1 MNKQFVDTNYI
12 LRYLLK
18 DNLEQYNLV
27 SKFFIEC
34 VTGGIKL
41 VSNNVVLFELYW
53 VLFKTMKLEKEQT
66 CTLINHF
73 LQLDIV
79 EFEDKPII
87 ALALQNDLTNNLGLE
102 DNYHLSWC
110 KLNKITK
117 INSFDEKMNKAW
129 AKINR

>member
-18 DNLEQYNLV
+18 DNLEQYSLV

-53 VLFKTMKLEKEQT
+53 VLFNTMKLEKEQT

-79 EFEDKPII
+79 EFEDKQII
-87 ALALQNDLTNNLGLE
+87 ALALQNDLANNLGLE

-110 KLNKITK
+110 KFNKISK
-117 INSFDEKMNKAW
+117 IHTFDGKMNKVW
-129 AKINR
+129 TKIK